1 MSREN
6 FLERWSRLKKVA
18 ATTPAASE
26 LPDPATLLLNLGPD
40 SDFSVFLRA
49 EVSEDIRRQAMK
61 QLFADPHFNVMDGLD
76 TYIDDYSV
84 CETIP
89 EAMLAGLRQL
99 QVLDDAAAG
108 EAVEVAQGEAPA
120 TVGRCD
126 ILAGDGQID
135 PVAPPDGPVVDKESM
150 T

>member
-18 ATTPAASE
+18 TTTPAASE

-84 CETIP
+84 CESIP
-89 EAMLAGLRQL
+89 ETMLAGLRQL
-99 QVLDDAAAG
+99 QVLDDAALG
-108 EAVEVAQGEAPA
+108 EATEVEAPSA
-120 TVGRCD
+120 SVERCD
-126 ILAGDGQID
+126 ILASDGQID
-135 PVAPPDGPVVDKESM
+135 PVASPDAPSATKKSM